1 MSKTLL
7 GTLKEKYGN
16 EYNIEEV
23 EKFNQFNITMIE
35 TEDDILV
42 FKLRIKLNDEDV
54 VRETWH
60 TTSDTILNKLLNL
73 EI

>member
-7 GTLKEKYGN
+7 STLQEKYGN

-23 EKFNQFNITMIE
+23 EKFHQFNITMIE

-42 FKLRIKLNDEDV
+42 FKLRIKFNDEDEV
-54 VRETWH
+54 LETWH
-60 TTSDTILNKLLNL
+60 TTSDTILNKLLKL

>member
-23 EKFNQFNITMIE
+23 EKFHQYNILMIE
-35 TEDDILV
+35 TQDGNEV
-42 FKLRIKLNDEDV
+42 YKLRRKLYNEDV
-54 VRETWH
+54 VHETWH
-60 TTSDTILNKLLNL
+60 TTPETILNSLLNFD
-73 EI
+73 I